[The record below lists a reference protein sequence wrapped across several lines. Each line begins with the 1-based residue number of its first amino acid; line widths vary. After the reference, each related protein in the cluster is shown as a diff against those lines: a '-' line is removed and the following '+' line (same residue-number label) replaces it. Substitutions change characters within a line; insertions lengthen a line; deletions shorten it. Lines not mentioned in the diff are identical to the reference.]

1 VRERLR
7 HDQNATPCPNPNGGL
22 QPSVRTGREAAI
34 KLSQSRHRECTVP
47 PRDVFERGIEVG
59 SSSEPRNYVAE
70 VNDLG
75 ANR

>member
-7 HDQNATPCPNPNGGL
+7 HDQNATPRPNRNGGL
-22 QPSVRTGREAAI
+22 QPTVRTGREAAI

-47 PRDVFERGIEVG
+47 SRDVFERGNEVG
-59 SSSEPRNYVAE
+59 SSSKSRNDVAE